1 MIVVM
6 SAAVRLSRSGGVCA
20 EKQEEVGEEE
30 VRADVFGK
38 SQSASKWNRS
48 ASYDASKQT
57 AQYLPANASGT
68 IEIHTYGQVRPI
80 IKLCRELKGFRS
92 TAHRCML
99 AASSVFPCT

>member
-6 SAAVRLSRSGGVCA
+6 SAAVRLSRSGDVCA
-20 EKQEEVGEEE
+20 VEEEVVGEE

-48 ASYDASKQT
+48 ASHDASKQT

-80 IKLCRELKGFRS
+80 IKLCRELPR
-92 TAHRCML
+92 
-99 AASSVFPCT
+99 